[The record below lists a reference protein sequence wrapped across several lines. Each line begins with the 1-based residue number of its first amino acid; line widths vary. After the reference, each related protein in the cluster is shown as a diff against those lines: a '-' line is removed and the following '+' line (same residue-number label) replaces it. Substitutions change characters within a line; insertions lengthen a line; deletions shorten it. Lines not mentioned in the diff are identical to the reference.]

1 MDRNQLEQ
9 EAMRQLNLGSQEGAL
24 RAYSAIL
31 KLDPRDRRIRQK
43 VGELLLKLGRPVDAE
58 KQFREVAD
66 GLVKEGAH
74 RAAVA
79 LLKQLV
85 TLRPD
90 DPGLQMDLAECYV
103 ASGYANDA
111 RPHFDMAMRL
121 WIGAGRALD
130 AAKAARRV
138 AEQCPGEPP
147 LRLKVAELLEAG
159 GDVNGAALAYQEV
172 AEEYR
177 RRGRPD
183 EVGRIAEM
191 ALRLKPDDVSLLLDA
206 ASGRID
212 ANDHKRALA
221 HLQVAFNQAPREP
234 RTLDLLARAFEG
246 VGQGEKALKV
256 LSELSRVAA
265 DRGNHAAEADALRR
279 ASRLS
284 PADIDIQERLVAAEE
299 KVSRMERRLTQLTL
313 AQPATEDELRDQV
326 RAEVYLRYG
335 FLDRAEATLREA
347 LVKHPNALGLLAAIA
362 EVEIVRERPAD
373 GLLVMERLLPRA
385 GAEAGAVQDRMA
397 VVRARFGLSATPV
410 APAVAGPATR
420 VAQAP
425 VTSAPAGPAAPRAT
439 SAEAR
444 GDALAAAGDLPGAM
458 VAFREALGED
468 PLNDGVLTKIAS
480 LRGAARAAAAPPP
493 APLAVP
499 PIAGEDDAFADFAPL
514 DDGTFAEVLP
524 EDLPEELP
532 DALSELLEPAPDSL
546 DEPGPGLDIDEARSL
561 VAVGMWSDA
570 LAMLEGVPTLDAA
583 VLRAQSVRGQG
594 DVGRA
599 LDLLRESVNDAQ
611 ESDPAYADALFE
623 LSALYTATSK
633 VRAAIRLLEELK
645 DLEPTFRVGEV
656 ESRMRGLQKLL
667 K

>member
-24 RAYSAIL
+24 RAYSGIL

-43 VGELLLKLGRPVDAE
+43 VGELMLKLGRPVDAE
-58 KQFREVAD
+58 KQFREVAE

-79 LLKQLV
+79 VLKQLV
-85 TLRPD
+85 ALRPD

-103 ASGYANDA
+103 SSGYANDA
-111 RPHFDMAMRL
+111 RPHFDSAMRL

-138 AEQCPGEPP
+138 AEQSPGEPP

-191 ALRLKPDDVSLLLDA
+191 ALRLKPDDIGLLLDA
-206 ASGRID
+206 AAARVE
-212 ANDHKRALA
+212 ANDYKRALV
-221 HLQVAFNQAPREP
+221 HLQLAFGQAPREP

-265 DRGNHAAEADALRR
+265 DRGNPTAEADALRR
-279 ASRLS
+279 AARLA
-284 PADIDIQERLVAAEE
+284 PTDADLQRRLAAAEE
-299 KVSRMERRLTQLTL
+299 KVNRMERRLTQLVL
-313 AQPATEDELRDQV
+313 AEPATEDQLRAAV
-326 RAEVYLRYG
+326 RAEVYVRYG

-347 LVKHPNALGLLAAIA
+347 LARDPDALGLLAAMA
-362 EVEIVRERPAD
+362 EIDAARERPAD
-373 GLLVMERLLPRA
+373 ALLLMERILAHA
-385 GAEAGAVQDRMA
+385 GAEADAVADRMM
-397 VVRARFGLSATPV
+397 VLRARFGLAEAPPVATPTTLAAAAPV
-410 APAVAGPATR
+410 APQGRPE
-420 VAQAP
+420 
-425 VTSAPAGPAAPRAT
+425 PRPS

-444 GDALAAAGDLPGAM
+444 ADALAEAGDLVGAM
-458 VAFREALGED
+458 MAYREALGED

-480 LRGAARAAAAPPP
+480 LRGAARAAAAAPPP
-493 APLAVP
+493 P
-499 PIAGEDDAFADFAPL
+499 PTPEDDEAAFADFAPL
-514 DDGTFAEVLP
+514 EDGTFAEVLP
-524 EDLPEELP
+524 EALDEILPEM
-532 DALSELLEPAPDSL
+532 
-546 DEPGPGLDIDEARSL
+546 DIEEARSL

-570 LAMLEGVPTLDAA
+570 LALLDGATTLDAA
-583 VLRAQSVRGQG
+583 VLRAQAVRGQG
-594 DVGRA
+594 DVAGA
-599 LDLLRESVNDAQ
+599 LDLLRESVNDAL

-623 LSALYTATSK
+623 LSALYTGTGKA
-633 VRAAIRLLEELK
+633 RAAVRLLEELK
-645 DLEPTFRVGEV
+645 DLDPTFRVGEV

>member
-31 KLDPRDRRIRQK
+31 KLDPKDRRIRQK
-43 VGELLLKLGRPVDAE
+43 VGELMLKLGRPVDAE
-58 KQFREVAD
+58 KQFREVAE

-79 LLKQLV
+79 VLKQLV

-90 DPGLQMDLAECYV
+90 DPGIQMDLAECYV

-111 RPHFDMAMRL
+111 RPHFDTAMRL

-138 AEQCPGEPP
+138 AEQSPGEPP

-159 GDVNGAALAYQEV
+159 GDVNGAAAAYQEV

-191 ALRLKPDDVSLLLDA
+191 ALRLRPDDVGLLLDA
-206 ASGRID
+206 AAARVE
-212 ANDHKRALA
+212 ANDHKRALV
-221 HLQVAFNQAPREP
+221 HLQLAFGQAPREP

-246 VGQGEKALKV
+246 VGQVEKALKV

-265 DRGNHAAEADALRR
+265 DRANPTAEADALRR
-279 ASRLS
+279 AARLAPS
-284 PADIDIQERLVAAEE
+284 EADLQRRLAAAEE
-299 KVSRMERRLTQLTL
+299 KVSRMERRLTQLAL
-313 AQPATEDELRDQV
+313 AQPTSEDELRAQV

-335 FLDRAEATLREA
+335 FVDRAESTVREA
-347 LVKHPNALGLLAAIA
+347 LVREPQSLGLLAALA
-362 EVEIVRERPAD
+362 EIEVVRERPTDA
-373 GLLVMERLLPRA
+373 LQLMERLLPQA
-385 GAEAGAVQDRMA
+385 GAEADAVGDRMM
-397 VVRARFGLSATPV
+397 VVRARSGLA
-410 APAVAGPATR
+410 APAAEPAPAPAAPAASAPATR
-420 VAQAP
+420 P
-425 VTSAPAGPAAPRAT
+425 GPSPT

-444 GDALAAAGDLPGAM
+444 GDAFAAAGDLAGAM
-458 VAFREALGED
+458 MAYREALGED

-480 LRGAARAAAAPPP
+480 LRGAARAAAAAPPPPP
-493 APLAVP
+493 APVD
-499 PIAGEDDAFADFAPL
+499 EEDAFADFAPL
-514 DDGTFAEVLP
+514 EDGTFAEVLP
-524 EDLPEELP
+524 E
-532 DALSELLEPAPDSL
+532 AL
-546 DEPGPGLDIDEARSL
+546 DEISPEPDVEEARSL

-570 LAMLEGVPTLDAA
+570 LALLDGATTLDAA
-583 VLRAQSVRGQG
+583 VLRAQAVRGQG
-594 DVGRA
+594 DVSGA
-599 LDLLRESVNDAQ
+599 LDLLRGSVNDAL
-611 ESDPAYADALFE
+611 ESDPAYTDALFE
-623 LSALYTATSK
+623 LSALYTATGK
-633 VRAAIRLLEELK
+633 ARAAVRLLEELK
-645 DLEPTFRVGEV
+645 DLDPTYRVGEV
-656 ESRMRGLQKLL
+656 DARMRGLQKLL